1 MAAPHVEG
9 AGITRSKRHSLR
21 RIALGLAVAAL
32 ISPAAAQARPLDV
45 DGLDARTIHQL
56 SLPVRDAEELA
67 FTRHPAKPK
76 PATVNRSKEA
86 KGYEAGVGSLV
97 GLVLILAATGGAVA
111 VHHGRKTKL
120 SPA

>member
-1 MAAPHVEG
+1 MAARLAEG
-9 AGITRSKRHSLR
+9 AGRARRRKRYSIR

-45 DGLDARTIHQL
+45 DGVDARSIHQL

-67 FTRHPAKPK
+67 VTRHPAE
-76 PATVNRSKEA
+76 PASAIRTDEA

-97 GLVLILAATGGAVA
+97 GLVLILAATGTGVA
-111 VHHGRKTKL
+111 VHHGRKAKL

>member
-9 AGITRSKRHSLR
+9 TGKTRSKRHSLR
-21 RIALGLAVAAL
+21 RILLGLAIAAL
-32 ISPAAAQARPLDV
+32 ISPAATQAHPLDV
-45 DGLDARTIHQL
+45 DGLDARSIHQL

-67 FTRHPAKPK
+67 FTREPAKPK
-76 PATVNRSKEA
+76 PAAVMKEA

-97 GLVLILAATGGAVA
+97 GLVLILAATGAAVA
-111 VHHGRKTKL
+111 LHHGRKTKL